1 LVVTLGLQP
10 RDGTSTRTVER
21 ALALLSQ
28 VCDSESIS
36 LTDCARRT
44 RLPTSTALRLL
55 RTMEQAG
62 FVIRR
67 DDGTFTAGPHLLQIG
82 AMALGHSSLAK
93 LAEPAL
99 HRIVAATG
107 ESAYLSVRGGGD
119 TAVYIAMA
127 EGTHSVRHTSWIGRS
142 VPMTGLAV
150 GHALLG
156 DVPGAGFVAQ
166 RDSLEPDVTAIAA
179 PILHPGGVAAA
190 LSLLGPTYRIDDDDI
205 QRYGDILAAE
215 TRTLSSLLGSR
226 SSTPSEATKSPEVT
240 ASARTEQEIG
250 S

>member
-1 LVVTLGLQP
+1 MTLGLQP
-10 RDGTSTRTVER
+10 REGTPTRTVER

-28 VCDSESIS
+28 VCDTESIS

-55 RTMEQAG
+55 RTLEQAG

-82 AMALGHSSLAK
+82 AKALGHSSLAK

-142 VPMTGLAV
+142 VNMSGLAV

-156 DVPGAGFVAQ
+156 DVPAVGYVAQ

-179 PILHPGGVAAA
+179 PILSPGGVAAA
-190 LSLLGPTYRIDDDDI
+190 LSLLGPTYRIDDEDI
-205 QRYGDILAAE
+205 ERYGGILAAE
-215 TRTLSSLLGSR
+215 TRGLSSLLGSR
-226 SSTPSEATKSPEVT
+226 SSSASESTKSLSAT
-240 ASARTEQEIG
+240 TSARTEQEIG